1 MRLFEQSRKQEF
13 LVHILT
19 KAFMVIATLL
29 SVALSALVIAYAANT
44 DAIRRDYSSV
54 KSELEAAKGTHS
66 AATSQSA
73 QHIVR
78 LEGQV
83 AALNRD
89 VADAKGKLTALQ
101 DERATLLRDKA
112 QAVADKTSAESKI
125 SEQTEVARTQ
135 ATLLTNLGEEV
146 RGLRK
151 NELVYKQRQLE
162 MEDRLNDLQ
171 AQRDVLDQNYRALQE
186 ELAQLK
192 QGTTTTLA
200 GSSTPN
206 APFTYS
212 GPVIMGKVESVQR
225 DPGTNRVLAKLSIGS
240 NDRVAKNMLMRI
252 IRDNQFI
259 ANVVVTNADL
269 SYSIGAVDTL
279 GKSVE
284 VREGDTVVSRLQ

>member
-1 MRLFEQSRKQEF
+1 M
-13 LVHILT
+13 HILT

-44 DAIRRDYSSV
+44 DKIRQDYSEV
-54 KSELEAAKGTHS
+54 KVELEATKAALSAGTS
-66 AATSQSA
+66 TQSQ
-73 QHIVR
+73 QIVR
-78 LEGQV
+78 LEQQV
-83 AALNRD
+83 GDLTSRLS
-89 VADAKGKLTALQ
+89 DANSKVTALQ
-101 DERATLLRDKA
+101 DERATLQRDKA

-135 ATLLTNLGEEV
+135 ATLLTNLGDEV
-146 RGLRK
+146 RTLRK

-192 QGTTTTLA
+192 QGTTTTVA
-200 GSSTPN
+200 GGGAATN
-206 APFTYS
+206 APFQYS

-225 DPGTNRVLAKLSIGS
+225 DPGNNRTLAKLSIGS
-240 NDRVAKNMLMRI
+240 NDRVAKNMLMRVV
-252 IRDNQFI
+252 RNNQFI
-259 ANVVVTNADL
+259 ANVVVTQADL

-279 GKSVE
+279 GKQVE
-284 VREGDTVVSRLQ
+284 VLEGDTVVSRLQ

>member
-1 MRLFEQSRKQEF
+1 M
-13 LVHILT
+13 HILT

-44 DAIRRDYSSV
+44 DKIRQDYSDV
-54 KSELEAAKGTHS
+54 KVELESTKAALSAGTS
-66 AATSQSA
+66 TQSQ
-73 QHIVR
+73 QIVR
-78 LEGQV
+78 LEQQV
-83 AALNRD
+83 GDLTSRLS
-89 VADAKGKLTALQ
+89 DANSKVTALQ
-101 DERATLLRDKA
+101 DERATLQRDKA

-135 ATLLTNLGEEV
+135 ATLLTNLGDEV
-146 RGLRK
+146 RTLRK

-192 QGTTTTLA
+192 QGTTTTVA
-200 GSSTPN
+200 GGTATNTP
-206 APFTYS
+206 FQYS

-225 DPGTNRVLAKLSIGS
+225 DPGSNRTLAKLSIGS
-240 NDRVAKNMLMRI
+240 NDRVAKNMLMRVV
-252 IRDNQFI
+252 RNNQFI
-259 ANVVVTNADL
+259 ANVVVTQADL

-279 GKSVE
+279 GKQVE

>member
-1 MRLFEQSRKQEF
+1 M
-13 LVHILT
+13 HILT

-44 DAIRRDYSSV
+44 DKIRQDYSEV
-54 KSELEAAKGTHS
+54 KVELEATKAALSAGTS
-66 AATSQSA
+66 TQSQ
-73 QHIVR
+73 QIVR
-78 LEGQV
+78 LEQQV
-83 AALNRD
+83 GDLTSRLS
-89 VADAKGKLTALQ
+89 DANSKVTALQ
-101 DERATLLRDKA
+101 DERATLQRDKA

-135 ATLLTNLGEEV
+135 ATLLTNLGDEV
-146 RGLRK
+146 RTLRK

-192 QGTTTTLA
+192 QGTTTTVA
-200 GSSTPN
+200 GGGAATN
-206 APFTYS
+206 APFQYS

-225 DPGTNRVLAKLSIGS
+225 DPGNNRTLAKLSIGS
-240 NDRVAKNMLMRI
+240 NDRVAKNMLMRVV
-252 IRDNQFI
+252 RNNQFI
-259 ANVVVTNADL
+259 ANVVVTQADL

-279 GKSVE
+279 GKQVE

>member
-1 MRLFEQSRKQEF
+1 M
-13 LVHILT
+13 HILT

-44 DAIRRDYSSV
+44 DKIRQDYSAV
-54 KSELEAAKGTHS
+54 KVRLDTSEAAAT
-66 AATSQSA
+66 AATALRGQ
-73 QHIVR
+73 QIVR
-78 LEGQV
+78 LEQQV
-83 AALNRD
+83 ADLTGRVSDSNS
-89 VADAKGKLTALQ
+89 KLTALQ
-101 DERATLLRDKA
+101 EERATLMRDKA

-135 ATLLTNLGEEV
+135 ATLLTNLGDEV
-146 RGLRK
+146 RTLRK

-192 QGTTTTLA
+192 QGTSTTVA
-200 GSSTPN
+200 SSGAPS

-225 DPGTNRVLAKLSIGS
+225 DPGTNRMLAKLSIGS

-259 ANVVVTNADL
+259 ANVVVTQADL

-279 GKSVE
+279 GKTVE

>member
-1 MRLFEQSRKQEF
+1 M
-13 LVHILT
+13 HILT

-44 DAIRRDYSSV
+44 DSIRRDYSAV
-54 KSELEAAKGTHS
+54 KSDLESAKGAL
-66 AATSQSA
+66 AAGTAQRSQ
-73 QHIVR
+73 QIVR

-83 AALNRD
+83 ADLTSR
-89 VADAKGKLTALQ
+89 VADANGKLTALQ

-135 ATLLTNLGEEV
+135 ATLLTNLGDEV

-186 ELAQLK
+186 ELAQIK

-200 GSSTPN
+200 GGSTSST
-206 APFTYS
+206 PFTYS